1 MRPFRPKLRDVRRTA
16 LLLLA
21 AVLMPDGRPSR
32 AADPQPYEV
41 KITPTGDAKLDAA
54 LKGSSVLI
62 SLREKAPVGPF
73 ALIARARE
81 DADRFRTAL
90 SSFGFYD
97 GKVQVRIAGHPL
109 DDPTLPDTLD
119 AAAAEPPVPVTVSVE
134 TGTRFHLGS
143 VKVEGTV
150 PEQARDKL
158 DLAPGAPAVAS
169 DVLAARTR
177 LLDALREQGYA
188 MAKVSE
194 PVAILRE
201 KQDALDITYKVE
213 TGPRV
218 DLGPIAINGLDA
230 VNESFVRRRLLLRP
244 GEQFSPSAIEKAR
257 LDLMSTGVF
266 SAVRAVPA
274 EQLDPAGE
282 LPITF
287 DVTERKR
294 HTVTFGAAYS
304 TDLGAGGTATW
315 TDRNLFGNAEQL
327 NLSAGIQ
334 GGGTARKAPGY
345 NVNLQFIKPDF
356 LARDQQLQTDLG
368 AVKQTLQAYDQTAVT
383 ADILLNRKFSEH
395 WSGGVGLAA
404 EQERIKQEGL
414 TRDYTLVWIPITAK
428 YDSTDSLF
436 EPTKGI
442 RAAFTVSPTQSFG
455 QQNATFVLMQAQ
467 ASTYFDLAR
476 LNLTEP
482 GRSILAFRGLI
493 GDAEGAEQFD
503 LPPDKRYYAGGSATV
518 RGYRYQS
525 VGPHFP
531 ISNNPQGGTSI
542 VAGTVEFRQRILESF
557 GAAVFV
563 DAGQVS
569 ANGPP
574 GTGTWRVGAGVGARY
589 YTSIGPIRADIAVPL
604 SRQTGSDSLE
614 FYIGIG
620 EAF

>member
-1 MRPFRPKLRDVRRTA
+1 MRPHRPPSRDIRRAA
-16 LLLLA
+16 LLFLV

-41 KITPTGDAKLDAA
+41 KIAPTGDAKLDAA
-54 LKGSSVLI
+54 LSGSSVLV

-73 ALIARARE
+73 ALIARAQQ
-81 DADRFRTAL
+81 DAERFRTAL
-90 SSFGFYD
+90 NSFGFYD
-97 GKVQVRIAGHPL
+97 GTVQIRIAGRPL
-109 DDPTLPDTLD
+109 DDPTLPDALD
-119 AAAAEPPVPVTVSVE
+119 AAPATPAVPVTVSVD
-134 TGTRFHLGS
+134 TKTRFHLGS
-143 VKVEGTV
+143 VKVEGAV
-150 PEQARDKL
+150 PQQARDKL

-194 PVAILRE
+194 PVAILHQN
-201 KQDALDITYKVE
+201 QDALDITYQAE

-230 VNESFVRRRLLLRP
+230 VNESFVRRRLLLHP
-244 GEQFSPSAIEKAR
+244 GEQFSPSSIEKAR
-257 LDLMSTGVF
+257 QDLMSTGVF

-282 LPITF
+282 LPLAF
-287 DVTERKR
+287 DMTERKR

-304 TDLGAGGTATW
+304 TDLGAGVTATW

-327 NLSAGIQ
+327 NLTAGIQ
-334 GGGTARKAPGY
+334 GGGTAQTEPGY

-356 LARDQQLQTDLG
+356 LARDQQLQADLG
-368 AVKQTLQAYDQTAVT
+368 AVKQSLQAYDQTAVT

-395 WSGGVGLAA
+395 WSGSIGIAG
-404 EQERIKQEGL
+404 EQEQIKQEGL
-414 TRDYTLVWIPITAK
+414 TRDYTLVWIPILAK

-436 EPTKGI
+436 EPTRGI
-442 RAAFTVSPTQSFG
+442 RAAFSVSPTQSLG
-455 QQNATFVLMQAQ
+455 HQSATFVLMQVS

-476 LNLTEP
+476 VNLTEP
-482 GRSILAFRGLI
+482 GRSIFAFRGLI
-493 GDAEGAEQFD
+493 GDAEGADQFD

-518 RGYRYQS
+518 RGYRFQS

-531 ISNNPQGGTSI
+531 ISNNPQGGTSV
-542 VAGTVEFRQRILESF
+542 VAGTVEFRQRLFDSF
-557 GAAVFV
+557 GAAVFM
-563 DAGQVS
+563 DAGQVA

-604 SRQTGSDSLE
+604 SHQPGSDSLE